1 MTHGM
6 GFGARVKLKGVES
19 FFYILGGVCL
29 IAVTL
34 GSHVVHLLR
43 DWAGLMKLYI
53 RAAWWSLPAAA
64 PFLYD
69 DLANPGFWMVL
80 PVVQWP
86 PLWNLLALLRAYCG
100 AVALIVGVVLLVRA
114 IRRSEPWLKVA
125 LASGAMALPFLAL
138 GLR

>member
-1 MTHGM
+1 M
-6 GFGARVKLKGVES
+6 ES
-19 FFYILGGVCL
+19 FFFVAFGGCL
-29 IAVTL
+29 ISVL
-34 GSHVVHLLR
+34 VISHLAHLLR
-43 DWAGLMKLYI
+43 EWAGVVKLYVNS
-53 RAAWWSLPAAA
+53 AWWTLPMAA

-69 DLANPGFWMVL
+69 NLANPGSWMLL

-86 PLWNLLALLRAYCG
+86 PLWSLLALLRAYCG